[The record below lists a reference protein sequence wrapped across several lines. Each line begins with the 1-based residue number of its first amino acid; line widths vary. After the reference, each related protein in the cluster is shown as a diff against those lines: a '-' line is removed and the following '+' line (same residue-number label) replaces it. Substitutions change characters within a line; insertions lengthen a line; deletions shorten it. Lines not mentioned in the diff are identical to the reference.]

1 MIGQAVRGTG
11 GQVPVVPFIWPF
23 TGSKPMYNSY
33 YENGTHITNG
43 STHASAALIRAMI
56 EMTYEAGGAAA
67 LFWVDEVTEDK
78 ERKKNAS
85 FVLSTSKSLSFLTRH
100 DIRFYLDSLGTRRG
114 IETIV

>member
-1 MIGQAVRGTG
+1 VIGQAVRGTG

-67 LFWVDEVTEDK
+67 LFWVDEVTEDTEREK
-78 ERKKNAS
+78 ERKTPRLSCPLQAG
-85 FVLSTSKSLSFLTRH
+85 VLAMKSHS
-100 DIRFYLDSLGTRRG
+100 
-114 IETIV
+114 

>member
-78 ERKKNAS
+78 ERKKEKRLVCLVHLEVVVFS
-85 FVLSTSKSLSFLTRH
+85 YETRYSILPGQPW
-100 DIRFYLDSLGTRRG
+100 DKKGN
-114 IETIV
+114 

>member
-43 STHASAALIRAMI
+43 STHASPALIRAMI
-56 EMTYEAGGAAA
+56 ETTYEAGGAAA

-85 FVLSTSKSLSFLTRH
+85 FVLSASSWRFCDENCIHSLSRQAYNTVLAAAH
-100 DIRFYLDSLGTRRG
+100 
-114 IETIV
+114 V